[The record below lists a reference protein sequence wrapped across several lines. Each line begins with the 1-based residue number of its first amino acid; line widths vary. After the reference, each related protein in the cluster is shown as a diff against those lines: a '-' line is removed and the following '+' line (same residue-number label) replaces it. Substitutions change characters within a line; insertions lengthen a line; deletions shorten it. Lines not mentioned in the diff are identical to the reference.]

1 MRNKIVIAV
10 TYFEDKPISTELIIV
25 NENVMHSFLG
35 GTISDYFN
43 LRPND
48 FLKIEIIKWGLQNN
62 MNYYAL
68 GGSRKDEDSLYK
80 YKKSFF
86 PKDKDVIFDIGRK
99 IINNTFHQKLISRQT
114 EDKALIKNSI
124 KDINVYFPLYEE
136 HSQESNLLQ

>member
-48 FLKIEIIKWGLQNN
+48 FLKIEINKR
-62 MNYYAL
+62 YY
-68 GGSRKDEDSLYK
+68 K
-80 YKKSFF
+80 
-86 PKDKDVIFDIGRK
+86 
-99 IINNTFHQKLISRQT
+99 
-114 EDKALIKNSI
+114 
-124 KDINVYFPLYEE
+124 
-136 HSQESNLLQ
+136 

>member
-86 PKDKDVIFDIGRK
+86 PKDKDVIFDTGRK
-99 IINNTFHQKLISRQT
+99 IINNTLYQKLMSKLT

-124 KDINVYFPLYEE
+124 KDINVYFPLYVE
-136 HSQESNLLQ
+136 HSQESNLLP

>member
-68 GGSRKDEDSLYK
+68 GGGRKDEDSLYQ
-80 YKKSFF
+80 YKKGFF
-86 PKDKDVIFDIGRK
+86 PKDEDVIFYTGRK
-99 IINNTFHQKLISRQT
+99 IINNTLYQKLMSKLT

>member
-68 GGSRKDEDSLYK
+68 GGGRKDEDSLYQ
-80 YKKSFF
+80 YKKGFF
-86 PKDKDVIFDIGRK
+86 PKDEDVIFYTGRK
-99 IINNTFHQKLISRQT
+99 IINNTLYQKLMSKLT

-124 KDINVYFPLYEE
+124 KDINVYFPLYVE
-136 HSQESNLLQ
+136 HSQESNLLP

>member
-86 PKDKDVIFDIGRK
+86 PKDKDVIFDTGRK